1 VIETDQRLSQ
11 YLDIW
16 QRKPVLRQIYSSYYQ
31 RITAACKPGRILEI
45 GSGSGNFLQ
54 GQPSPVVR
62 TDILPASWLSLV
74 CDAQQLPFASQS
86 FDSIVMVD
94 VLHHIER
101 PIRFFREAER
111 VLTPGGRIVCVEP
124 AITPLSW
131 PFYHFLHPE
140 PVNLNADPLADGPLD
155 PKRDPY
161 DSNQAIPTLLAGRDR
176 GRFRAMFPSLQL
188 VSTARFDFFAY
199 PFSGGFRSWSLLPE
213 RAVGGLIRFESYF
226 EKSLGRLMAFRLLAV
241 YEKSDGSSDN

>member
-16 QRKPVLRQIYSSYYQ
+16 QRKPVLRQIYSSYYR
-31 RITAACKPGRILEI
+31 RILAASKPGRILEI

-54 GQPSPVVR
+54 GQLSPVVR
-62 TDILPASWLSLV
+62 TDILPASWLSAV
-74 CDAQQLPFASQS
+74 CDAQQLPFANAS

-111 VLTPGGRIVCVEP
+111 VLKPGGRFVCVEP

-131 PFYHFLHPE
+131 PFFHFLHPE
-140 PVNLNADPLADGPLD
+140 PVDLSADPLLDGPLD

-161 DSNQAIPTLLAGRDR
+161 DSNQAIPTLLVGRQQE
-176 GRFRAMFPSLQL
+176 RFRTMFPSLRL
-188 VSTARFDFFAY
+188 VSATRFDFFAY
-199 PFSGGFRSWSLLPE
+199 PLSGGFRAWSLLPN
-213 RAVGGLIRFESYF
+213 RAIDSIIRLESYL
-226 EKSLGRLMAFRLLAV
+226 EKPLGRLMAFRLLSV
-241 YEKSDGSSDN
+241 YEKSDVTDH